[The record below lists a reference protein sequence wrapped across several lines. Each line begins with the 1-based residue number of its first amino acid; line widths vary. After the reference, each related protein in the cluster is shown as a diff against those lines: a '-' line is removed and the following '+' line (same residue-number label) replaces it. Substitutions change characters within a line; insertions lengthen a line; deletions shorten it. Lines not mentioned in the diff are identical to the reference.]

1 MVFETEYT
9 DRKLVICEDD
19 EEVEVLVKLISNEG
33 NGIPVEDV
41 LTVSK
46 HLSVE
51 EFSEQINRTFGL
63 NIEHQDLLIRKF
75 HHKFNTCVTVKT
87 DSSTFLED
95 AAIFEVSQ
103 LPKQEDLKR
112 NIKLETNKQLADKL
126 QETSQPSHSLPPIK
140 QEFVSDGFCNSSVTQ
155 GGSIQNDVLIKPT
168 NVNSE
173 ESRPVFSQIESN
185 CVYKWDEMPS
195 KGIRDVYDASRREFH
210 AENVISP
217 EVRRKPNVLFHS
229 SGKRKSLGHADAK
242 YFKCAVIARKLCDA
256 IAARDLD
263 TCCEIVPLETTFTDC
278 KQLDPN
284 IPIISLAHVR
294 HCQCKSMKTAEGT
307 NGALIA
313 AADDI
318 RF

>member
-1 MVFETEYT
+1 MFLRT
-9 DRKLVICEDD
+9 DYFTFIFVYLTNRK
-19 EEVEVLVKLISNEG
+19 
-33 NGIPVEDV
+33 
-41 LTVSK
+41 
-46 HLSVE
+46 
-51 EFSEQINRTFGL
+51 
-63 NIEHQDLLIRKF
+63 IES
-75 HHKFNTCVTVKT
+75 T
-87 DSSTFLED
+87 DFLYN
-95 AAIFEVSQ
+95 Q
-103 LPKQEDLKR
+103 KR

-242 YFKCAVIARKLCDA
+242 YFKCGRADRISMPRPLLQGCYNCDRPGHFS
-256 IAARDLD
+256 RDCPEALR
-263 TCCEIVPLETTFTDC
+263 CNRC
-278 KQLDPN
+278 KRLVMFFN
-284 IPIISLAHVR
+284 FL
-294 HCQCKSMKTAEGT
+294 
-307 NGALIA
+307 
-313 AADDI
+313 
-318 RF
+318 